1 LNFFIRTSE
10 NNDSPK
16 QLLTLTTNIRLGAS
30 SNSTNPDDIKE
41 FADWVL
47 SIGDGNS
54 SADESADIEIDIPKE
69 LLIQDCADPLQAL
82 IDFAYPG
89 LLQNT
94 NTSHYFQ
101 DRGIL
106 APTLESVQHIND
118 FILSKYPGEEKV
130 YFSSDSVCRSYDDS
144 EVQGEWFTTESLNEI
159 KCSGIPNHKLTLK
172 VGVPVM
178 LMRNIDQA
186 GGLCNGT
193 RLMINVLGKNLIS
206 ATVLTGTNIGD
217 KVLIPRMNLIPSDP
231 GLPFKFERR
240 QFPLV
245 TCFAMTINK
254 SQGQSLSHVG
264 IYLPRL
270 VFTHG
275 QLYVAVSRVTSRKGL
290 KFLILDEEQ
299 RQRSTTTNVVYQEV
313 FANV

>member
-1 LNFFIRTSE
+1 M
-10 NNDSPK
+10 
-16 QLLTLTTNIRLGAS
+16 RLGAS
-30 SNSTNPDDIKE
+30 SNSSNRDEIIE
-41 FADWVL
+41 FVDWVL

-54 SADESADIEIDIPKE
+54 SSDESAEIEIDIPKE
-69 LLIQDCADPLQAL
+69 LLIQDCEDPIQAL
-82 IDFAYPG
+82 IDFAYPN

-101 DRGIL
+101 ERGIL
-106 APTLESVQHIND
+106 APTLEYVQHIND

-231 GLPFKFERR
+231 GLPFKFQRR

-254 SQGQSLSHVG
+254 SQWQSLSHLG
-264 IYLPRL
+264 IYLPRP

-275 QLYVAVSRVTSRKGL
+275 QYLGSL
-290 KFLILDEEQ
+290 
-299 RQRSTTTNVVYQEV
+299 QERDSSV
-313 FANV
+313 